1 MKKTIILFALIFIQ
15 ASGLRADEGCDKSS
29 DACKPQIK
37 KVTPFMAEL
46 QKAQAAPSLKQS
58 AIKEPS
64 LKQAGPEERLAVST
78 APAAAPAAPIG
89 DQQTV
94 SHPTW
99 LLAGAGLLI
108 GLYYFL
114 RETKKKGKNR

>member
-15 ASGLRADEGCDKSS
+15 ASGLRADDGCDKSS

-46 QKAQAAPSLKQS
+46 QEAQAAPSTKQG
-58 AIKEPS
+58 AVKEPS
-64 LKQAGPEERLAVST
+64 LKQTGSEARLAVST
-78 APAAAPAAPIG
+78 APAAAPAAPIQN
-89 DQQTV
+89 QQTV
-94 SHPTW
+94 SHPAW
-99 LLAGAGLLI
+99 LLAGAGLLA

-114 RETKKKGKNR
+114 RETKKKGKGR